1 MHLEEFIFQNCLDP
15 TLFMI
20 KSGMISVVIIKLLSK
35 VIYLISKLVP
45 TVFNAYFVFSNKQ
58 SPSFVNYPKF
68 LSIM

>member
-35 VIYLISKLVP
+35 VI
-45 TVFNAYFVFSNKQ
+45 
-58 SPSFVNYPKF
+58 
-68 LSIM
+68 